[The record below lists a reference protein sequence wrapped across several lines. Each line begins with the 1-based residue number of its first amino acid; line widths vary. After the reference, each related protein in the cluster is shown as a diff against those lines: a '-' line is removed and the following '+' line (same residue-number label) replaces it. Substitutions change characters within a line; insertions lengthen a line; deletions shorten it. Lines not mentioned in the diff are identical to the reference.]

1 MHKRPVQDRDS
12 HKGLGSR
19 KNSRSMEVLDYEKS
33 SRNERSTL
41 TISPVSRRPKKLK
54 LVSPKMKK
62 LMEKKEISK
71 RSKDGRLSSISISQ
85 PVRSSSLSKSPS
97 QK

>member
-1 MHKRPVQDRDS
+1 
-12 HKGLGSR
+12 
-19 KNSRSMEVLDYEKS
+19 MEVLDYEKS

-62 LMEKKEISK
+62 LMEKEKAKNVLTTFEIIISGFFKKEEE
-71 RSKDGRLSSISISQ
+71 SQ
-85 PVRSSSLSKSPS
+85 NYGV
-97 QK
+97 